1 MANPNWP
8 HHHSRSESAGLP
20 SPVPNDSSQNTNPT
34 STILRDML
42 REKKA
47 ENRRLSRNLDL
58 EMGQRGSSS
67 NGPIDRDV
75 QSSPISSS
83 ASGRGHERRS
93 SAMGGR
99 ITSATK
105 GMGVREM
112 EEHVSKLNKQNFDL
126 KLELFHRRQR
136 DDALEAELERMKTL
150 EADYAELQT
159 INDDLVRELDLRDV
173 AVKEA
178 VALICELET
187 KVEAAELQQQLT
199 SHNLAVHGTHDSIT
213 TPPSRNVRRRPIT
226 PPPQQGLEDQLSP
239 LRQYRGSDSQ
249 GHPPSDKLG
258 RVPSFLREK
267 KPSTSALRTV
277 YQSDG
282 NLSHVSLNR
291 AGSPIRSQD
300 ADSHA
305 LNSPRLS
312 MLSESSFVS
321 VYGKSPKL
329 SVQSRRDP
337 SSDSASDRSFKDRLE
352 HLSHDQQSS
361 TPRSRDHATSRWL
374 DQSMSGD
381 ETSPLQQRTRRQ
393 RPSKSGRKSP
403 SSALDGNFSSI
414 SEVLHETPS
423 HKLEKISP
431 LPTLGGPIFGGP
443 NVLPPTPDTMST
455 QKEANSSTQS
465 IITEKSLG
473 DMTRFPARN
482 VSAMMPDDRPHTAG
496 TLDTEY
502 ERHTDEHDSGRP
514 SARPQKSETHTDAFI
529 KESLQPSFPFMSGG
543 SLSKAVHKT
552 GHTPT
557 RPTLTSYATNIMFDG
572 DGIEEIQPSRGMSY
586 PSPKESRR
594 RSVAYTPVRVEHS
607 RTASAQTQFVAS
619 DNIDSSPK
627 AGITSSTKNS
637 PFRSSPLKASSN
649 HRSSIISPAPA
660 SQVKDS
666 DNAPPAQETA
676 TESRIPR
683 SSNRFGLGSIKNA
696 FRRTSAYG
704 AAAVLGAEEGMD
716 GGESLSGIARPGTSA
731 GGGGGGGRVAGEQEP
746 RVALAG

>member
-1 MANPNWP
+1 
-8 HHHSRSESAGLP
+8 
-20 SPVPNDSSQNTNPT
+20 
-34 STILRDML
+34 
-42 REKKA
+42 
-47 ENRRLSRNLDL
+47 
-58 EMGQRGSSS
+58 
-67 NGPIDRDV
+67 
-75 QSSPISSS
+75 
-83 ASGRGHERRS
+83 
-93 SAMGGR
+93 
-99 ITSATK
+99 
-105 GMGVREM
+105 
-112 EEHVSKLNKQNFDL
+112 
-126 KLELFHRRQR
+126 
-136 DDALEAELERMKTL
+136 MKTL
-150 EADYAELQT
+150 EANYAELQT
-159 INDDLVRELDLRDV
+159 INDDLVRELELRDV

-199 SHNLAVHGTHDSIT
+199 SHNIAVHGTHDSST
-213 TPPSRNVRRRPIT
+213 TPPSRNVRRRPST

-239 LRQYRGSDSQ
+239 LRQHRGSDSQ
-249 GHPPSDKLG
+249 GHPPSNKLG

-282 NLSHVSLNR
+282 NLSYVSLNR

-300 ADSHA
+300 PESHI

-329 SVQSRRDP
+329 PGTSDETEAGLTRYEGSSELTIGEVGRAMKRTMSGSSRNQPDHRRGRSIRGRSQQTSIHRSQDLVQSRRDP

-352 HLSHDQQSS
+352 HLSHDQQSG
-361 TPRSRDHATSRWL
+361 TPRSRDHDTSRWL
-374 DQSMSGD
+374 DQSISGD
-381 ETSPLQQRTRRQ
+381 ETSPLQQRSRRQ

-403 SSALDGNFSSI
+403 SSGLDGNFSSI
-414 SEVLHETPS
+414 SEVLHEMPS

-455 QKEANSSTQS
+455 QKGANSSTQS

-473 DMTRFPARN
+473 DMARFPARN

-502 ERHTDEHDSGRP
+502 ENYIDESDSGRP

-543 SLSKAVHKT
+543 SLSKAVHTT

-557 RPTLTSYATNIMFDG
+557 RPALTSYATNIMFDG
-572 DGIEEIQPSRGMSY
+572 DGIEEVQPSRGMSY

-594 RSVAYTPVRVEHS
+594 RSVAYTPVRAEHS

-619 DNIDSSPK
+619 DNVDSSPK
-627 AGITSSTKNS
+627 AGTTSSTKNS

-649 HRSSIISPAPA
+649 HKSSIISPSSS
-660 SQVKDS
+660 SQVRDS
-666 DNAPPAQETA
+666 DNTPPAQETA

-696 FRRTSAYG
+696 FRRSSAYG
-704 AAAVLGAEEGMD
+704 AAAVLGAEEGRDGAGD
-716 GGESLSGIARPGTSA
+716 GGESLSRIARPGTSA
-731 GGGGGGGRVAGEQEP
+731 GAGAGAGTGGGGGGGGGGASGGRGAGGGGAASSFGGMKLGIGRSTSLRVRGPDGGKKA
-746 RVALAG
+746 

>member
-1 MANPNWP
+1 
-8 HHHSRSESAGLP
+8 
-20 SPVPNDSSQNTNPT
+20 
-34 STILRDML
+34 
-42 REKKA
+42 
-47 ENRRLSRNLDL
+47 
-58 EMGQRGSSS
+58 
-67 NGPIDRDV
+67 
-75 QSSPISSS
+75 
-83 ASGRGHERRS
+83 
-93 SAMGGR
+93 
-99 ITSATK
+99 
-105 GMGVREM
+105 
-112 EEHVSKLNKQNFDL
+112 
-126 KLELFHRRQR
+126 
-136 DDALEAELERMKTL
+136 MKTL

-199 SHNLAVHGTHDSIT
+199 SHNLAVHGTHDSST
-213 TPPSRNVRRRPIT
+213 TPPSRNVRRRPST
-226 PPPQQGLEDQLSP
+226 PPQQQGLDDQLSP
-239 LRQYRGSDSQ
+239 LRQHRRSDSQ

-321 VYGKSPKL
+321 VYGKAPKL
-329 SVQSRRDP
+329 SGTSDETEAGMTRYEGSSELTIGEVGRAMKRTMSGSSRNQPDHRHGQSIRGRSQQTSIHRSQDLVQSRRDP

-352 HLSHDQQSS
+352 HLSQDQQSS

-381 ETSPLQQRTRRQ
+381 ETSPLQQRARRQ

-403 SSALDGNFSSI
+403 SSGLEGNFSSI

-502 ERHTDEHDSGRP
+502 ERHTDEHHSGRP
-514 SARPQKSETHTDAFI
+514 SARPQKSETHTDAFV

-594 RSVAYTPVRVEHS
+594 RSVAYTPVRAEHS

-619 DNIDSSPK
+619 DNVDSG
-627 AGITSSTKNS
+627 ATSSTKNS

-649 HRSSIISPAPA
+649 HRSSIMSPSPS

-666 DNAPPAQETA
+666 DNAPPAQQTA

-696 FRRTSAYG
+696 FRRSSAYG

-731 GGGGGGGRVAGEQEP
+731 GGGAGGGASGGRGAGGAGTASSFGGMKLGIGRSTSL
-746 RVALAG
+746 RVRGPDGGKKG